1 MAKTNVNKFK
11 AMQVKAE
18 ILDELYGIVKEKYKN
33 ASQDYRKTGEQE
45 QVKDWK
51 TGELQWEDE
60 EKTIPVMRDVY
71 AWVDVSEDD
80 LSEEQL
86 AKIWACE
93 NILESLEKML

>member
-1 MAKTNVNKFK
+1 MANVNKFK
-11 AMQVKAE
+11 AMQAKAE
-18 ILDELYGIVKEKYKN
+18 ILDGLYTDVKEKYKS
-33 ASQDYRKTGEQE
+33 AFQEYCKTGEQE

-60 EKTIPVMRDVY
+60 EKTIPVMRDIY
-71 AWVDVSEDD
+71 DWIDVPEDE

-93 NILESLEKML
+93 NILEALEKMV